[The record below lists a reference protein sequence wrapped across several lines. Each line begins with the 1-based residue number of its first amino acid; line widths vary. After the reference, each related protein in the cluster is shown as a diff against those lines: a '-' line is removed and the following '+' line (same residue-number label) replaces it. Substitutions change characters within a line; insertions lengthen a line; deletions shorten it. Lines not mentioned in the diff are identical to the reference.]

1 MKGNER
7 KLSVEIRN
15 LIENLSIAH
24 TETLKY
30 VEGESKELE
39 KLTSAI
45 LAEIK
50 DSAYETPEMELYC
63 GIVLNKGRRTHEK

>member
-1 MKGNER
+1 MKG

-15 LIENLSIAH
+15 LIVTH
-24 TETLKY
+24 TETLKC
-30 VEGESKELE
+30 VEGELKELE
-39 KLTSAI
+39 KLTSVI
-45 LAEIK
+45 LAEISQ